1 MSYLPKETTRIFFN
15 KLSKRYPIFQAYK
28 FGPRTSLEFF
38 RVLGYFPA
46 VNILLPEN
54 TLLIA
59 KTFVG
64 ESVSIHNSGDQSL
77 SQKEEME
84 EANYTADMR
93 D

>member
-1 MSYLPKETTRIFFN
+1 M
-15 KLSKRYPIFQAYK
+15 
-28 FGPRTSLEFF
+28 
-38 RVLGYFPA
+38 LGYFPA

-84 EANYTADMR
+84 EANYTADKR